1 MRGSKS
7 QLFVTGGGP
16 FKSMSEPSTEH
27 ESELFR
33 TIQVSVEGIEC
44 EFDSNVIGKYKFTYL
59 FCN

>member
-33 TIQVSVEGIEC
+33 TIQVSVEGIEY
-44 EFDSNVIGKYKFTYL
+44 EFDSNVIGISLLTYFL
-59 FCN
+59 IN

>member
-44 EFDSNVIGKYKFTYL
+44 EFDSVIGKYKFT
-59 FCN
+59 